1 MFSGLRIRYR
11 LALLIA
17 LALFFIA
24 AVAGYAL
31 VLQKDAMMQARR
43 LKTYNTIELAYSVV
57 DHFGKLAESGKLEPA
72 LAQEAAKEAVAA
84 MRYDGDNYFSLYDT
98 GYHMVKHPIKAE
110 LNGKDLSQ
118 LKDPQGIR
126 IVYELV
132 EAAKRNKGEFVDY
145 LWPKPS
151 ADKQGADKPVLK
163 VATSKL
169 YAPWGWVL
177 QSGIYVDDVEAE
189 FRHQAIIL
197 GGGVLIASIMLWL
210 VSFLIARSIGKPLA
224 ELGSRIGSIAA
235 SNDLTQPVRTDDR
248 AEIGDIAE
256 HLNKMLGSFAKILK
270 EVARGTDQVNEA
282 TVKLAAAAVK
292 VEQSSAAQSEAAA
305 SSAAT
310 MEEMSASIAQINQ
323 NVSHVADLSNSARQ
337 LTAEGRD
344 VVQQAAQEMDSIASA
359 VGETAQTVQNLGESS
374 RRISDIVAVIREIA
388 DQTNLLALNAAIEAA
403 RAGEA
408 GRGFAVVA
416 DEVRK
421 LAERTSQSTH
431 QITTMIDS
439 IQQETK
445 SAVERIV
452 SVNDQAL
459 KGVGLAGQADVA
471 VGNIDAQS
479 GEVSTTIS
487 EISRATDEQCLAGND
502 ITRHIEQISHMAEQN
517 TSAISE
523 MAAAAR
529 QLEQMTVR
537 LEQEVASF
545 RV

>member
-17 LALFFIA
+17 IALFFIA

-31 VLQKDAMMQARR
+31 ILQKDAMMQARR
-43 LKTYNTIELAYSVV
+43 LKTYNTIELAYSVLN
-57 DHFGKLAESGKLEPA
+57 HFGKQVESGKIDVA
-72 LAQEAAKEAVAA
+72 TGQEAAKEAIAA
-84 MRYDGDNYFSLYDT
+84 MRYDGDNYFSIYDSN
-98 GYHMVKHPIKAE
+98 YHMVKHPIKAE

-118 LKDPQGIR
+118 LKDSQGIR
-126 IVYELV
+126 IVYESV

-145 LWPKPS
+145 LWPKP
-151 ADKQGADKPVLK
+151 GADKPVLK

-189 FRHQAIIL
+189 FRHQGIIL
-197 GGGVLIASIMLWL
+197 GAGVAGASFLLWL
-210 VSFLIARSIGKPLA
+210 VSLLIARSIANPLH
-224 ELGSRIGSIAA
+224 ELGRSIGVIAS
-235 SNDLTQPVRTDDR
+235 SNDLSQPVRSADR

-256 HLNKMLGSFAKILK
+256 HLNQMLDNFGKILK
-270 EVARGTDQVNEA
+270 AVARGTDEVNEA
-282 TVKLAAAAVK
+282 TVKLAAAAIK
-292 VEQSSAAQSEAAA
+292 IEQSSSAQSDAAA

-310 MEEMSASIAQINQ
+310 VEEMSASIMQINQ
-323 NVSHVADLSNSARQ
+323 NVSHVSTLSTSARQ
-337 LTAEGRD
+337 LTAEGRG

-359 VGETAQTVQNLGESS
+359 VAETALTVQNLGESS

-445 SAVERIV
+445 TAVERIV
-452 SVNDQAL
+452 SVNEQAL
-459 KGVGLAGQADVA
+459 KGVALAGQADVA
-471 VGNIDAQS
+471 VGNIDTQS
-479 GEVSTTIS
+479 GEVSTTIGD
-487 EISRATDEQCLAGND
+487 ISRATDEQCIAGND
-502 ITRHIEQISHMAEQN
+502 IARHIEQISRMTDQN
-517 TSAISE
+517 TAAIRD

-529 QLEQMTVR
+529 QLEAMTVH
-537 LEQEVASF
+537 LEKEVSIF

>member
-98 GYHMVKHPIKAE
+98 SYHMVKHPIKAE

-132 EAAKRNKGEFVDY
+132 EASKRNKGEFVDY
-145 LWPKPS
+145 LWPKP
-151 ADKQGADKPVLK
+151 GAEKPVLK

-189 FRHQAIIL
+189 FRHQGIIL
-197 GGGVLIASIMLWL
+197 GSGVALASLLLWL
-210 VSFLIARSIGKPLA
+210 VSLLIARSIGKPLA
-224 ELGSRIGSIAA
+224 ELGERIGDIAA

-248 AEIGDIAE
+248 AEIGDIAD
-256 HLNKMLGSFAKILK
+256 HLNKMLGNFAKILK
-270 EVARGTDQVNEA
+270 EVARGTDEVNEA
-282 TVKLAAAAVK
+282 TVRLAAAAVK

-310 MEEMSASIAQINQ
+310 MEEMSASISQINQ
-323 NVSHVADLSNSARQ
+323 NVSHVAELSNSARQ
-337 LTAEGRD
+337 LTAEGRG

-459 KGVGLAGQADVA
+459 KGVALAGQADVA

-479 GEVSTTIS
+479 GEVSSTIGD
-487 EISRATDEQCLAGND
+487 ISRATDEQCLAGND

-537 LEQEVASF
+537 LEKEVATF